1 MSVMADLANKEQ
13 HPGQRRSSER
23 DSIFPRKDFFGRARI
38 SSVELSPRLVPFR
51 LEGFA
56 NAHAEGVTIGSL
68 SDVGSQIDVILLAQL
83 EP

>member
-1 MSVMADLANKEQ
+1 MSIMAIFRQ
-13 HPGQRRSSER
+13 QRAT
-23 DSIFPRKDFFGRARI
+23 PRTTMNLGNVIQPFRARI
-38 SSVELSPRLVPFR
+38 SSVELSPGLVPFR